1 MIHNLSAA
9 FFGDKWSVRL
19 EALSSLSSDSMA
31 EQKKQQK
38 NGFLG
43 CVGIS
48 KGAEGTWLRDRKVW
62 CSHSKCSRGQ
72 ANEGWEISKIAWGRW
87 VEMPVLAGEPKI
99 KKKAKNET
107 KLK

>member
-1 MIHNLSAA
+1 M
-9 FFGDKWSVRL
+9 
-19 EALSSLSSDSMA
+19 
-31 EQKKQQK
+31 
-38 NGFLG
+38 
-43 CVGIS
+43 GIS

-99 KKKAKNET
+99 KKKSKKRDQTQIGKRARSSQT
-107 KLK
+107 AGRRGR